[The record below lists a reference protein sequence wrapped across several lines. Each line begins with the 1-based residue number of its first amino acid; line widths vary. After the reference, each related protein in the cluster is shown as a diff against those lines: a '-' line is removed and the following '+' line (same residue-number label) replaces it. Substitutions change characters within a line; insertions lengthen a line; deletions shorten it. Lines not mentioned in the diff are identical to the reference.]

1 MFAKFHLATIAAIV
15 LMCCSSA
22 SAQIGHTAVRDYL
35 RAEAARLALEQQAS
49 EPQQRT
55 PPPQRLPGEEKPR
68 INEKEAQELFR
79 SVDSILKW
87 VSNETQLPVEHEV
100 KRKLTNRAELQQYLE
115 ERMDKDGGSD
125 RLKRAELVLKKFG
138 LLPRDFDMAP
148 FLVRMLREQVLA
160 FYDPQKKTVFL
171 MDWVDPQAQ
180 KPVLAHELTH
190 ALQDQA
196 VDLDKWLKAGGD
208 EQHAA
213 AKLTDKSSDVKQ
225 DKSAKSP
232 DSSPDDVEQ
241 DERESARD
249 AISEGQGMLAMIDY
263 VLEPVGR
270 TAMNSPEIIRDMV
283 SQMAE
288 GGDSP
293 VFRSAP
299 LYLREEMTF
308 PYKYGLEFERE
319 VYFRGGRE
327 RAFAGV
333 LHEPPKKTRE
343 VMEPHAYLQNE
354 QISSFPMPDVPALLG
369 PGYEQVDVG
378 IVGEF
383 DVHALLEQF
392 TNIGTADRLSR
403 AWRGGYYFAA
413 MPKNVTPSKPGGSSI
428 APQSPAQL
436 KLLYVS
442 RWASPKDA
450 AEFARIYGN
459 SLSRKYRSLQATA
472 EAKGGASNEVNEWT
486 TEEGPVQIETIG
498 SEVFV
503 AER

>member
-22 SAQIGHTAVRDYL
+22 SAQIGHTALRDYL
-35 RAEAARLALEQQAS
+35 RAEGARIALEQQAS

-87 VSNETQLPVEHEV
+87 VSNETRLPVEHEV
-100 KRKLTNRAELQQYLE
+100 RRKLTNRAELQQYLE
-115 ERMDKDGGSD
+115 DRMDKDGGSD

-138 LLPRDFDMAP
+138 LLPRDFDLGP

-160 FYDPQKKTVFL
+160 FYDHEKKTVFL

-180 KPVLAHELTH
+180 RPVLAHELTH

-196 VDLDKWLKAGGD
+196 VDLDKWLKAGVD
-208 EQHAA
+208 QKAS
-213 AKLTDKSSDVKQ
+213 AKLTNKSSDVKQ

-299 LYLREEMTF
+299 LYLREELTF

-333 LHEPPKKTRE
+333 LREPPSNTRE
-343 VMEPHAYLQNE
+343 VMEPHVYLQHE
-354 QISSFPMPDVPALLG
+354 QISSFPMPAVPALLG

-383 DVHALLEQF
+383 DVHALVEQF
-392 TNIGTADRLSR
+392 ANVGTADRLSR

-413 MPKNVTPSKPGGSSI
+413 MPKNTTASKPGVSSST
-428 APQSPAQL
+428 PQTTAQL

-442 RWASPKDA
+442 RWASPKEA
-450 AEFARIYGN
+450 TEFARIYAN
-459 SLSRKYRSLQATA
+459 SLSHKYRSIRPAA
-472 EAKGGASNEVNEWT
+472 EAKHGASNEVNEWT